1 MQFDNVELT
10 SLKGSDLREMRP
22 RMQMIFQDP
31 ISSLNP
37 RRRVG
42 DIVAEG
48 LEIWKIGDKRVA
60 RGEGRRSARARSGL
74 DPEITKRRRPH
85 EFSGG
90 QCQRISIAAAVV
102 TEPKLIICD
111 EPVSALDVS
120 VQAQILNLLEE
131 MKQRYQLTLV
141 FIAHDLAV
149 VKNVSDRVAVM
160 YLGKLCEVAAP
171 DLLYA
176 QPAHP
181 YTAALLAA
189 IPVPDPDS
197 RPDASTV
204 LGGEIPSPTNPP
216 SGCRFRTRC
225 PKAQARCAEEEPQLR
240 PAAPGQFVACH
251 FPLQPG
257 EQLEFATGHRANS
270 LGPWPA
276 SRSLPVTPPRASASG
291 RSSPT
296 SARRCRGS
304 SSAVATRRLL
314 PPRVL
319 EAARMTIA
327 HINGCNVCMA
337 WRVPAFAKHG
347 VTEELYAHVDEP
359 DHDEYSAAE
368 RLAIEYAPALR
379 HRPPL
384 DRRRVLRAHA
394 RAVERRRDP
403 RAHDP
408 DRRLARVRPPHR
420 GARSR
425 PGVRVGAAHRR
436 LIAVRPCGHRRG
448 TPRAPLRPG
457 RDERARAALPA
468 ARAFPAHEPGAL
480 LRRGARTSSRCL
492 PSWARC
498 SARVQLSTAPCPTT
512 RTGTHARAGEAG
524 ADAHVAVIVTAAQ
537 T

>member
-1 MQFDNVELT
+1 MAGTGTAHLHADGAALLRADELVVEFPASGGRVVSAVAGISLDVVEGETLGLVGESGCGKSTTGRALIQLPPPTSGKVQFDNVELT
-10 SLKGSDLREMRP
+10 SLKGNDLREMRP

-48 LEIWKIGDKRVA
+48 LEIWKIGDAPSRAAKVD
-60 RGEGRRSARARSGL
+60 EVLSAVGL
-74 DPEITKRRRPH
+74 DPAITKRRRPH

-90 QCQRISIAAAVV
+90 QCQRISIARAVV

-181 YTAALLAA
+181 YSAALLAA

-197 RPDASTV
+197 RPDSSTV
-204 LGGEIPSPTNPP
+204 LGGEIPSPTDPP

-225 PKAQARCAEEEPQLR
+225 PKAQARCADEEPQLR

-257 EQLEFATGHRANS
+257 EQLEFTG
-270 LGPWPA
+270 
-276 SRSLPVTPPRASASG
+276 
-291 RSSPT
+291 
-296 SARRCRGS
+296 
-304 SSAVATRRLL
+304 
-314 PPRVL
+314 
-319 EAARMTIA
+319 
-327 HINGCNVCMA
+327 
-337 WRVPAFAKHG
+337 
-347 VTEELYAHVDEP
+347 
-359 DHDEYSAAE
+359 
-368 RLAIEYAPALR
+368 
-379 HRPPL
+379 
-384 DRRRVLRAHA
+384 
-394 RAVERRRDP
+394 
-403 RAHDP
+403 
-408 DRRLARVRPPHR
+408 
-420 GARSR
+420 
-425 PGVRVGAAHRR
+425 
-436 LIAVRPCGHRRG
+436 
-448 TPRAPLRPG
+448 
-457 RDERARAALPA
+457 
-468 ARAFPAHEPGAL
+468 
-480 LRRGARTSSRCL
+480 
-492 PSWARC
+492 
-498 SARVQLSTAPCPTT
+498 
-512 RTGTHARAGEAG
+512 AG
-524 ADAHVAVIVTAAQ
+524 
-537 T
+537 